1 VYQNSGKPLG
11 YLSHSGHDFMLPNQE
26 ETRPSVFV
34 FNHANAYAAWYE
46 KWETHTKWTA
56 DLVKYLGNGKYL
68 SDPPAVAG
76 RPGVSRPMRLIFYGA
91 PYIFSQAHPG
101 TDYVTTH
108 RHQVYD
114 AHVRAELE
122 KIGAEV
128 VDSRI
133 ITKSMWESTY
143 DGLHYLRGGANDWL
157 GSVST
162 MVFHATLNTIFPD
175 CDGM

>member
-101 TDYVTTH
+101 TDYVTTY

-114 AHVRAELE
+114 RYVREALE
-122 KIGAEV
+122 GIGAEV
-128 VDSRI
+128 VDGGA
-133 ITKSMWESTY
+133 ITKSMWESAY
-143 DGLHYLRGGANDWL
+143 DGLHYCRGSSDNL
-157 GSVST
+157 YGSVSL
-162 MVFHATLNTIFPD
+162 MEYHVVLNTIFPD
-175 CDGM
+175 CDGT